1 MAQSASAKS
10 KVIST
15 EFKVGD
21 TVVYPSHGV
30 GKIVLIESQM
40 IVGMEH
46 KFYVVTFD
54 KDKMTLKVPMNRAEK
69 AGLRQL
75 SSNDDISKALDTLK
89 GKAKAAKG
97 MWSKR
102 AQEYEAKINSG
113 DVVQISEVLRDLHRN
128 VDDPSR
134 SYSERVIY
142 ESAFQRFIN
151 EYSAATSVS
160 VEDASAKVKE
170 ILEDAKILARD
181 AA

>member
-1 MAQSASAKS
+1 MPQSASTKS
-10 KVIST
+10 KVITT
-15 EFKVGD
+15 EFQIGD

-30 GKIVLIESQM
+30 GKIVLIETQM
-40 IVGMEH
+40 VVGTEH

-75 SSNDDISKALDTLK
+75 SSNADITKALDTLK

-128 VDDPSR
+128 VEDPSR

-142 ESAFQRFIN
+142 ESAFQRFVN
-151 EYSAATSVS
+151 EYSAAALLSID
-160 VEDASAKVKE
+160 EASAKVKE
-170 ILEDAKILARD
+170 ILEDAKILTRD